1 MRILWLGIYFA
12 VLIWSAIE
20 PKGYF
25 IWILEVGPALIGL
38 VILVLTYKKFPLT
51 PLLYTLILIH
61 CIILMVGGHYTYA
74 EVPLFDW
81 IKPYF
86 GFERNNY
93 DRVGHFAQGFV
104 PAIIARE
111 ILIRLK
117 IVTLPN
123 WRNFIIVSICLA
135 FSAFYELIEWA
146 VALMTG
152 EDADAF
158 LATQGDIWDTQSDM
172 ALALLGAIC
181 ALLLLSRVHDRQ
193 LARVGGVIPVLQK
206 PPHR

>member
-1 MRILWLGIYFA
+1 MWKVIWLGIYFA

-25 IWILEVGPALIGL
+25 IWFLEVVPALIGL
-38 VILVLTYKKFPLT
+38 AILVLTYKKFPLT

-61 CIILMVGGHYTYA
+61 CVILMVGGHYTYA
-74 EVPLFDW
+74 EVPLFDT
-81 IKPYF
+81 IKPWF
-86 GFERNNY
+86 GFERNHY

-117 IVTLPN
+117 IVN
-123 WRNFIIVSICLA
+123 FAGWRNFIIVSICLA

-146 VALMTG
+146 VALISG
-152 EDADAF
+152 EEAAAF

-172 ALALLGAIC
+172 ALALLGAIL
-181 ALLLLSRVHDRQ
+181 ALLLLSRPHDRQ
-193 LARVGGVIPVLQK
+193 LARVG
-206 PPHR
+206 